1 MIKENTVTTKVREL
15 LSRMTHGWTFREQ
28 QAAFV
33 GNQRTPDIIAMR
45 DGRETVAIEA
55 KAHNKDI
62 ADAVDELQT
71 DYFGQRL
78 KPLYQR
84 VSPTLTA
91 GLALRYPKAVQDI
104 DDDDLEHALVHTDAI
119 DYCVVTADGEGNFP
133 KSGYATGSL
142 RDIATALHI
151 GASPTKKIAEVA
163 EVYSE
168 GMEEWSKDIE
178 RSIQVRPVIGDMLAE
193 ILGQEATEEA
203 CKMACMFVI
212 DAFIFQNA
220 VAGKDGFE
228 EVRGLEHYD
237 DDAQINYKGI
247 IANWVRILKVNYVP
261 IFNDAVAL
269 VKVMREYDVAMAR
282 RVLKGL
288 LQTANEICQSHLAQ
302 VQEIGGELFQK
313 LVVDRDYVKA
323 HYTLPESAALLSA
336 LVCPDIDVDNLPKV
350 ADYACGT
357 GALVNGVYKRI
368 QSLYER
374 KTGKSSQEIH
384 RVMVEN
390 NLGAS
395 DIYPHTTHLTFT
407 AMAATHPTT
416 TLGKTRVITAPYGI
430 QDDESYKIGSLE
442 LLDTKQLDLRTMGTL
457 AAQIIGDDDIAT
469 VDYKREFPDDEM
481 DIVIM
486 NPPFS
491 RPGANNGRRNAY
503 STFQS
508 SSHEDDVQAELQRR
522 LNNMPTRFYSA
533 KAGFAAAFVE
543 MADCKLKEGGCAGFI
558 LPQTMMT
565 ALSWNT
571 VRNLFAT
578 EYHNVI
584 VVTLSSHRALD
595 MAFSHDTGM
604 AECMVV
610 ATKGVDVAASIPTGR
625 ARFVCLNSRP
635 DSLLSAEMIA
645 SKIRSADGSRRLDG
659 APNGGDE
666 LYIGAGN
673 FGRMLDA
680 PIDEREW
687 VVARANSL
695 SLLQTAYNLSVG
707 RLHLPQMRTGHS
719 VPMAKIG
726 DVGIVGYNHAKIKSP
741 KTGAFE
747 MHPRQAA
754 TQDGYD
760 ALWQSHAQS
769 QRAMTAHPDF
779 KAQIRIGKEKSAD
792 DVLRRTSRTHF
803 HMNPKY
809 SSSSMLASYTEK
821 PAIGV
826 CSLTDVKLANPTH
839 DSVWTLW
846 ANSTLGLLCH
856 WLNAGKQQEGR
867 ARYNDSQIINVP
879 TLDVRQLTDNQ
890 LAAADRIFA
899 DLKAVRMLPYNE
911 CAWDEWRHVLDARLL
926 SEVLDITDRETQ
938 EAMQNLREM
947 LCAEPTIA
955 GTKKS
960 TCDLEAERAKFDL
973 GGCPVADKR
982 ALDAQ
987 QARLRQRGI
996 YLP

>member
-55 KAHNKDI
+55 KSYKADI

-78 KPLYQR
+78 KPQYQR
-84 VSPTLTA
+84 VSPMLTA

-104 DDDDLEHALVHTDAI
+104 DDDDLEHALVHTDEI

-163 EVYSE
+163 EVYSA

-323 HYTLPESAALLSA
+323 HYTLPASAALLSA

-357 GALVNGVYKRI
+357 GALINGVYKRI
-368 QSLYER
+368 QQLYEA
-374 KTGKSSQEIH
+374 KTGKSSVDIH
-384 RVMVEN
+384 RLMVEN
-390 NLGAS
+390 NLAAS
-395 DIYPHTTHLTFT
+395 DIFPHATHLTFT

-430 QDDESYKIGSLE
+430 QEDESYKIGSLE
-442 LLDTKQLDLRTMGTL
+442 LLDTKQLNLRTMGTM

-469 VDYKREFPDDEM
+469 VDYKREFPDGEM

-486 NPPFS
+486 NPPFT
-491 RPGANNGRRNAY
+491 RPCDGNSKKAKEVFKGKNRSEEEKKRM
-503 STFQS
+503 
-508 SSHEDDVQAELQRR
+508 QAEL
-522 LNNMPTRFYSA
+522 NNKLTRVANGKNGLGSYFVDMSDRKL
-533 KAGFAAAFVE
+533 KAGGT
-543 MADCKLKEGGCAGFI
+543 MGFI
-558 LPQTMMT
+558 LT
-565 ALSWNT
+565 ST
-571 VRNLFAT
+571 VLIGAAT
-578 EYHNVI
+578 KKMRRMLAEEYHDVI
-584 VVTLSSHRALD
+584 VVTIAQNDGYDS
-595 MAFSHDTGM
+595 AFSHDTGM
-604 AECMVV
+604 RECMVV
-610 ATKGVDVAASIPTGR
+610 ATKGVGANTGR
-625 ARFVCLNSRP
+625 ATFVCLTERP
-635 DSLLSAEMIA
+635 ESLLGAQTLAGCIRQQSLVHRLEDAPGGGAEL
-645 SKIRSADGSRRLDG
+645 R
-659 APNGGDE
+659 
-666 LYIGAGN
+666 IGEHVAGY
-673 FGRMLDA
+673 MLDA
-680 PIDEREW
+680 PIDENEW
-687 VVARANSL
+687 SPSNIRAFSL
-695 SLLQTAYNLSVG
+695 IQMAYQLSQG
-707 RLHLPQMRTGHS
+707 ELHLPRLFTPKSLPITTLGD
-719 VPMAKIG
+719 IG
-726 DVGIVGYNHAKIKSP
+726 QLGYNHRAIKDEVAGI
-741 KTGAFE
+741 GAFQVRE
-747 MHPRQAA
+747 GAP
-754 TQDGYD
+754 TSGETYP
-760 ALWQSHAQS
+760 ALWGVVAEN
-769 QRAMTAHPDF
+769 QRAMQTNANARARIVVGKEQ
-779 KAQIRIGKEKSAD
+779 KAQQILARASKTHYHLD
-792 DVLRRTSRTHF
+792 LRF
-803 HMNPKY
+803 
-809 SSSSMLASYTEK
+809 SSNSVIASWTVE
-821 PAIGV
+821 PTIGV
-826 CSLTDVKLANPTH
+826 CSLTNLKLAQSRRATA
-839 DSVWTLW
+839 WTLW
-846 ANSTLGLLCH
+846 TNSTLGLLCH
-856 WLNAGKQQEGR
+856 WMNASKQQAGR
-867 ARYNDSQIINVP
+867 GRYTLSNVKSVP
-879 TLDVRQLTDNQ
+879 TLDVRELTDEQ
-890 LAAADRIFA
+890 LVAADRIFA
-899 DLKAVRMLPYNE
+899 DLKAARMLPYNE
-911 CAWDEWRHVLDARLL
+911 CVWDEWRHVLDARLL
-926 SEVLDITDRETQ
+926 AEVLGITDRETH
-938 EAMQNLREM
+938 EAMHRLREM

-987 QARLRQRGI
+987 QARLRRRGI